1 MLKGFKEFIMQGDVI
16 ALAVSFVIGL
26 AFAAMVST
34 FVSSV
39 ITPVLAAAGGA
50 HAVSLGV
57 DIRPG
62 NNATRIDFGAMINA
76 IIVFLITALVV
87 YLIFV
92 VPKRKYDDWKAKRA
106 GIVEE
111 EPPVEESTQLLRE
124 IRDSLAN
131 RPLQP

>member
-1 MLKGFKEFIMQGDVI
+1 MWKGFREFILQGDVI
-16 ALAVSFVIGL
+16 GLAVAFVIAA
-26 AFAAMVST
+26 AFTAMVNV

-57 DIRPG
+57 NIRPD
-62 NNATRIDFGAMINA
+62 NPATRIDFGAMINA
-76 IIVFLITALVV
+76 VIVFLITALVV

-92 VPKRKYDDWKAKRA
+92 VPKRKYDDWKAARGEA
-106 GIVEE
+106 PEEEVEE
-111 EPPVEESTQLLRE
+111 NTQLLRE

-131 RPLQP
+131 RNS